1 MYVYSYIH
9 TYVSSIAIMHA
20 DTSGH
25 VLAESVA
32 WLNGA
37 IVAEEDAAVAAAS
50 PDLTQWGSEAS
61 SSAETGGDEY
71 PAGCDALSD
80 HASLRDDAQLR
91 DTLMFIDGG
100 SPGQIQIKP
109 RQFK

>member
-1 MYVYSYIH
+1 M
-9 TYVSSIAIMHA
+9 
-20 DTSGH
+20 DKD
-25 VLAESVA
+25 E
-32 WLNGA
+32 
-37 IVAEEDAAVAAAS
+37 AVAAAP

-71 PAGCDALSD
+71 PAGCDALSG

-100 SPGQIQIKP
+100 YVTPFRDQVRSRPGSSSESALWRRVVWPPWWPLVNDI
-109 RQFK
+109 

>member
-1 MYVYSYIH
+1 M
-9 TYVSSIAIMHA
+9 
-20 DTSGH
+20 DKD
-25 VLAESVA
+25 E
-32 WLNGA
+32 
-37 IVAEEDAAVAAAS
+37 AVAAAS

-71 PAGCDALSD
+71 PAGCDAVSG

-100 SPGQIQIKP
+100 SPRQIQIKP